1 MAGNESADAELMRP
15 SEVAAVFGVTART
28 ASRWGRQGVLRTLRT
43 PGNHMR
49 FYADEVRALASK
61 RGDLGTQRD
70 VVDTDE
76 PRKDRFSA
84 PTAE

>member
-70 VVDTDE
+70 AVDTDE
-76 PRKDRFSA
+76 PRKDLFGA
-84 PTAE
+84 